1 MERRRSS
8 SPVRIPRWNLS
19 SGTMAAADTLPRVTV
34 LCLAASLTGAL
45 ALAALVRCG
54 GECEVAGETME
65 QALTATWRGDADA
78 LRGAL
83 DADPALA
90 EGSVCLPE
98 EGLSGRP
105 SVDFSALGGFSSLLH
120 VAARQGHAD
129 IVGILLAYGTD
140 PDGDNPLGQT
150 PLHLA
155 AMYGHTAAAES
166 LLMGGA
172 NVDARARGGYTPLA
186 LAAGHGWTE
195 VL

>member
-1 MERRRSS
+1 
-8 SPVRIPRWNLS
+8 
-19 SGTMAAADTLPRVTV
+19 MAAADTLPRVTV

-54 GECEVAGETME
+54 GECEVASETME

-105 SVDFSALGGFSSLLH
+105 SVDFAVRPGTERGDAAVSSAGGDFLVPPSGPLILQE
-120 VAARQGHAD
+120 ARVTTHQLS
-129 IVGILLAYGTD
+129 VRL
-140 PDGDNPLGQT
+140 PL
-150 PLHLA
+150 
-155 AMYGHTAAAES
+155 
-166 LLMGGA
+166 
-172 NVDARARGGYTPLA
+172 R
-186 LAAGHGWTE
+186 
-195 VL
+195 